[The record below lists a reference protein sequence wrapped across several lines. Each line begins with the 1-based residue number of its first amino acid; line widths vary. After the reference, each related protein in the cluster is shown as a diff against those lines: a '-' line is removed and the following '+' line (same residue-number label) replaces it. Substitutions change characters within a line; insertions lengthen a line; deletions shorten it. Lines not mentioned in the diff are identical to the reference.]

1 MLLDIEEVA
10 REYITYRGGSEFA
23 EYGVLPVV
31 IDNLFID
38 TFAHKY
44 PLKLLEWYYN
54 FTIDDCDTLLAAFSQ
69 STLKNSIW
77 YLNKIMPATKVYLSI
92 ATIIDRWNEKMI
104 AKFIELM
111 NPKYMGEI
119 EISLKMLIER
129 SISANICCCISKYA
143 HQTKL
148 YHIVWELEKHIFA
161 YFTTND
167 QKDYVTARIKNFV
180 YE

>member
-38 TFAHKY
+38 TFARKY
-44 PLKLLEWYYN
+44 PLKLLEWCYN
-54 FTIDDCDTLLAAFSQ
+54 FTIDDYDTLLAVYSQ

-77 YLNKIMPATKVYLSI
+77 YLNKIMPTTKVYLGI
-92 ATIIDRWNEKMI
+92 ASVIDSLNEKTI

-119 EISLKMLIER
+119 EISLKMLIKR
-129 SISANICCCISKYA
+129 SKSIDINCRISKYA

-148 YHIVWELEKHIFA
+148 YHIVWELEEHIFA
-161 YFTTND
+161 YFTTNN
-167 QKDYVTARIKNFV
+167 QKDYVTARMKNFV